1 MDGTVSTV
9 EFVVGFVLFFV
20 GAGLCWVS
28 GYAGGLV
35 GLTNDKTDDAW
46 LGLASGTI
54 GILGI
59 LMQLIALLC
68 FGWR

>member
-1 MDGTVSTV
+1 MDGAISTM
-9 EFVVGFVLFFV
+9 EFVVGFILFFV

-35 GLTNDKTDDAW
+35 GLTNDKDYDAW
-46 LGLASGTI
+46 GGLVSGTL
-54 GILGI
+54 GILGLLLQI
-59 LMQLIALLC
+59 IALLC